1 MIQLPNVKRGDTFLY
16 KIIWEGALLAE
27 LKSQIRDSNDQL
39 IADVV
44 ITQGVQVDEFVLSVA
59 DTNDWTLDVLYTDI
73 QRTVSGNITSSETME
88 FRVEKDVT
96 E

>member
-44 ITQGVQVDEFVLSVA
+44 ITQGVQVDEFVLTVA
-59 DTNDWTLDVLYTDI
+59 ETNNWTLDVLYTDI

>member
-59 DTNDWTLDVLYTDI
+59 DTNNWTLDVLYTDI

>member
-59 DTNDWTLDVLYTDI
+59 DTNEWTLDVLYTDI